1 MKERRRWKKEKK
13 DERNKNKR
21 EDNSM
26 KRKIRDGKQRG
37 ERERKKFYDKWN
49 NANKVKIDLKKKNIE
64 EGNNDKAEKKRWD
77 AIEKTRWIE

>member
-1 MKERRRWKKEKK
+1 MKERRRWKKEEK

-26 KRKIRDGKQRG
+26 KRKIRDGKKRG

-64 EGNNDKAEKKRWD
+64 EGNNDKAEKQWD

>member
-1 MKERRRWKKEKK
+1 MRRRWKKEKK

-26 KRKIRDGKQRG
+26 KRKIRDEKKRG

-64 EGNNDKAEKKRWD
+64 EGNNDKTEKKRWD